1 MIPHR
6 YPRMF
11 SLFSTMALVA
21 VASTPDPPETSE
33 LGRDPDPRPG
43 PAPVDMDKGYRNTP
57 TGWRPVYV
65 CRSCG
70 APSVAG
76 SDVRCK
82 PCGYVGK
89 TRRNK

>member
-1 MIPHR
+1 MTQGNV
-6 YPRMF
+6 M
-11 SLFSTMALVA
+11 STEQLELTAKVVEHLEDLV
-21 VASTPDPPETSE
+21 
-33 LGRDPDPRPG
+33 
-43 PAPVDMDKGYRNTP
+43 MDKGYRNTP

-65 CRSCG
+65 CRACG